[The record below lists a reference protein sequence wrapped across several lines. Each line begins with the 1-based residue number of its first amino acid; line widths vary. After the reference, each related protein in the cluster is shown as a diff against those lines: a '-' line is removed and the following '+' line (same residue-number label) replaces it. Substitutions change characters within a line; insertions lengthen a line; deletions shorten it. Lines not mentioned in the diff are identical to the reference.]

1 MSKTKDYYWTEAENA
16 MDTAIA
22 KVALGDNIELVVN
35 KLKDKNYAWSLLGY
49 DEFEDDLG
57 DWLTDYISESIN
69 MQKLKYN

>member
-49 DEFEDDLG
+49 DEFEDDLTS
-57 DWLTDYISESIN
+57 WLTDYINEGVAI
-69 MQKLKYN
+69 

>member
-16 MDTAIA
+16 MSKAIDA
-22 KVALGDNIELVVN
+22 VKGGWLIELAVN
-35 KLKDKNYAWSLLGY
+35 ELKEKNYAWSLLGY

>member
-1 MSKTKDYYWTEAENA
+1 MSKTKNYYWNEAENA
-16 MDTAIA
+16 LDTAIDA
-22 KVALGDNIELVVN
+22 VKNGWMIELAVN
-35 KLKDKNYAWSLLGY
+35 ELKEKNYAWSLLGY

>member
-1 MSKTKDYYWTEAENA
+1 MSKTKNYYWNEAENA
-16 MDTAIA
+16 LDTAIDA
-22 KVALGDNIELVVN
+22 VKKGWMIELAVN
-35 KLKDKNYAWSLLGY
+35 ELKEKNCAWSLLGY